1 MRLGV
6 ARTGVPHEDAC
17 SLMSY
22 LIAAMIAPLLGPALY
37 TALRRQHGAFRLLD
51 GFVYLAVPGL
61 VFLHVFPF
69 AAEQR
74 TPAPVI
80 AVVLGLLL
88 PTIAE
93 KTARAVAQRADTFA
107 LIFAFSGLAL
117 HALLDGAAL
126 APASQAGD
134 LPFGLAVTLH
144 RIPVGLASTLRPP
157 SAV

>member
-1 MRLGV
+1 
-6 ARTGVPHEDAC
+6 
-17 SLMSY
+17 MSY

-69 AAEQR
+69 AVEQR

-88 PTIAE
+88 PTLAE
-93 KTARAVAQRADTFA
+93 KTARAVAHRADMFA
-107 LIFAFSGLAL
+107 LILALIGLAL
-117 HALLDGAAL
+117 HALLDGAE
-126 APASQAGD
+126 
-134 LPFGLAVTLH
+134 T
-144 RIPVGLASTLRPP
+144 STRRQTR
-157 SAV
+157 